1 MAHLSQ
7 PLDLAT
13 NVAKKMEQSQFSDSF
28 TDCIMEALRAD
39 PKRDVTII
47 KVDLKLSTLKSIHAK
62 TVWKV
67 YKYLKSEK
75 DKQVILNRLPAAGI
89 MESVNKVRE
98 NTKCGL
104 NLYWID
110 YWVDIFVLKKST
122 VVLQTKLLFCQK
134 LIFFCFSLYKTYI
147 PASDLC

>member
-75 DKQVILNRLPAAGI
+75 DKQAILNGLPAAGI
-89 MESVNKVRE
+89 MESVKKVRE

-104 NLYWID
+104 NLYQID
-110 YWVDIFVLKKST
+110 YWVDIFVLKKK
-122 VVLQTKLLFCQK
+122 VL
-134 LIFFCFSLYKTYI
+134 
-147 PASDLC
+147 LC